1 MPNEE
6 FMPRCP
12 YCDDEMKYVFLDMA
26 RRTARLRCPTCDSEF
41 PPKEEEMTMA
51 TKPRNRVLTC
61 AEAVKQNKKTA
72 ILWLELR
79 DNIPICVCLKTA
91 VYPWRVIPSNIG
103 IGSFTV
109 YMGDYGTKW
118 RCWEKEPTRE
128 ETKREPWSE
137 P

>member
-1 MPNEE
+1 
-6 FMPRCP
+6 
-12 YCDDEMKYVFLDMA
+12 
-26 RRTARLRCPTCDSEF
+26 
-41 PPKEEEMTMA
+41 MTMT

-103 IGSFTV
+103 IGSFNV
-109 YMGDYGTKW
+109 YMGEYGTKW

>member
-1 MPNEE
+1 
-6 FMPRCP
+6 
-12 YCDDEMKYVFLDMA
+12 
-26 RRTARLRCPTCDSEF
+26 
-41 PPKEEEMTMA
+41 MTMT

-103 IGSFTV
+103 IGSFNV
-109 YMGDYGTKW
+109 YMGGLWHKVEMLGERAD
-118 RCWEKEPTRE
+118 TRRNQTRAVE
-128 ETKREPWSE
+128 
-137 P
+137 

>member
-1 MPNEE
+1 
-6 FMPRCP
+6 
-12 YCDDEMKYVFLDMA
+12 
-26 RRTARLRCPTCDSEF
+26 
-41 PPKEEEMTMA
+41 MTMT

-103 IGSFTV
+103 IGTFNV
-109 YMGDYGTKW
+109 YIGDYGTKW
-118 RCWEKEPTRE
+118 RGGGGGGGRGGGKEPTPE
-128 ETKREPWSE
+128 EMQDTPWE
-137 P
+137 AKHNEH